1 MGRRESV
8 CLPRELGDARA
19 SAGAL
24 PWPLVGRVVVMVFPV
39 PGLGVEADGA
49 PVIAAIRG
57 LLVPTS
63 EAPSQAEGEACLLL
77 GTASRAL
84 GWVVEADAAFARARR
99 LSALEPLAMRLVALP
114 MTAVDAWNA
123 IGVVLRSLEQLEGA
137 RAAFEQAIVAGG
149 DRHDVHTALAMTQ
162 LALGGVEQAQRS
174 LERALELKPGDPET
188 QAHLSLILLQQG
200 RLEEAGV
207 LANQALERDPGLGP
221 AHRSL
226 SAIYAALG
234 DEAASLRHRDQ
245 AYAGANLVILPAARA
260 KARVLILSTTG
271 GGNTPDIHLIPAG
284 RYTRLLW
291 FVEYATEEQRASLPP
306 FDVAFNRVG
315 DPDVAA
321 PVTEAMSRFADRFG
335 QRVLNDPRRVA
346 MTSRDQTPRL
356 LGDLADVIAPRTVRL
371 DPAADAGRHSAALE
385 GFDGPVLLRPLGSHG
400 GEGLRRLEGVEDL
413 PDLGGASHYVTA
425 FHDFR
430 SADGLYRKYR
440 MFFVEGRPYPYH
452 LAVADQWM
460 VHHHSAGMEGRPDR
474 IAEEARFLKDPET
487 AIGTRAMSAVAAI
500 GERIGLDF
508 CGLDFS
514 VLPDGQ
520 VLVFEANAAM
530 LVHPEAPDG
539 PFAHKNPHVE
549 RILDAFQRL
558 LTPGQQS
565 PG

>member
-1 MGRRESV
+1 MEV
-8 CLPRELGDARA
+8 PVLGA
-19 SAGAL
+19 
-24 PWPLVGRVVVMVFPV
+24 
-39 PGLGVEADGA
+39 EADGA

-57 LLVPTS
+57 LLAPTD
-63 EAPSQAEGEACLLL
+63 EAPSQAEGEACLVL
-77 GTASRAL
+77 GAACRAL
-84 GWVVEADAAFARARR
+84 GWIAEADAAFARARR
-99 LSALEPLAMRLVALP
+99 LSSLEPLAMRLTALP
-114 MTAVDAWNA
+114 MTTVDAWNA
-123 IGVVLRSLEQLEGA
+123 LGVVLRSLEALEGA
-137 RAAFEQAIVAGG
+137 RAAFEQAIAAGG
-149 DRHDVHTALAMTQ
+149 DRLDIHTALAMTQ
-162 LALGGVEQAQRS
+162 LALGRIEPAQRS
-174 LERALELKPGDPET
+174 FERALALKPGHPET

-207 LANQALERDPGLGP
+207 LAKQALERDPGLGP

-226 SAIYAALG
+226 SAMYAALG
-234 DEAASLRHRDQ
+234 DEAASRRHRDQ
-245 AYAGANLVILPAARA
+245 AYAGANLVVLPAARA
-260 KARVLILSTTG
+260 QARVLILSTTG

-291 FVEYATEEQRASLPP
+291 FIEYATENQRASLPP

-321 PVTEAMSRFADRFG
+321 PVTEAMSRFVDRFA

-346 MTSRDQTPRL
+346 MTARDQTPEL
-356 LGDLADVIAPRTVRL
+356 LGNLADVIVPRTVRL
-371 DPAADAGRHSAALE
+371 DSFAPLE

-400 GEGLRRLEGVEDL
+400 GEGLRRLDGVEAL

-452 LAVADQWM
+452 LAVSDQWM

-474 IAEEARFLKDPET
+474 IAEEARFLEDPEA
-487 AIGTRAMSAVAAI
+487 AIGARAMAAVAAI

-530 LVHPEAPDG
+530 LVHPEAPEG

-549 RILDAFQRL
+549 RILDAFHRL
-558 LTPGQQS
+558 LAPAQ
-565 PG
+565 PL